1 MGIKL
6 GIISSIILNY
16 CSDFD
21 TDFISDSDF
30 NSAKLE
36 YDLGMT

>member
-1 MGIKL
+1 MKTFHTFK
-6 GIISSIILNY
+6 ISQSPY
-16 CSDFD
+16 FSDFD

>member
-16 CSDFD
+16 FS
-21 TDFISDSDF
+21 DFISDSDF